1 MKSLLSVAV
10 ITTVSLGGAVAGAAE
25 LPSSESISPPIAP
38 ERFSVAGSADA
49 KDVPPCSAGEV
60 LRRHLLSA
68 KAISS
73 ALQPSPI
80 RSAAAVRVWKTIQLG
95 TVENK
100 SALLAALE
108 AAGCGIGNAA
118 QDIFARPGFTLS
130 RSKAELDLAV
140 VSVVELGLSAEET
153 SSLENIYSRAH
164 ELGLALA
171 PADTGPQLRLQYFDQ
186 PIGEFLYV
194 GTEPIKAKRGDA
206 NIFIVANGGAG
217 LLLLGEDVRANVQFF
232 PSSKFVFVR
241 GTRMATMSASPHQI
255 SGLTRRPE
263 GD

>member
-1 MKSLLSVAV
+1 MTSLLSV
-10 ITTVSLGGAVAGAAE
+10 ITIVWLGGAVAGAAE
-25 LPSSESISPPIAP
+25 LPSSELISPPIAP
-38 ERFSVAGSADA
+38 EQFSVAGSVDV
-49 KDVPPCSAGEV
+49 KDVPSCSAGEV
-60 LRRHLLSA
+60 LRRHLLA
-68 KAISS
+68 KANSP

-80 RSAAAVRVWKTIQLG
+80 QSAAAVPVWKTIQLG

-100 SALLAALE
+100 SALLAALD

-130 RSKAELDLAV
+130 RSKAELDLVV
-140 VSVVELGLSAEET
+140 VSVVELGLIEET

-171 PADTGPQLRLQYFDQ
+171 PADTGPQLGLQYFDQ
-186 PIGEFLYV
+186 PVGEFLYV

-217 LLLLGEDVRANVQFF
+217 LLLLDEEVRASVQFF
-232 PSSKFVFVR
+232 PSSQFVFVR
-241 GTRMATMSASPHQI
+241 GTKMASMPALPHQN
-255 SGLTRRPE
+255 SGLTRRRE

>member
-1 MKSLLSVAV
+1 MKSLLSV
-10 ITTVSLGGAVAGAAE
+10 ITIVWLGEAVAGAAE
-25 LPSSESISPPIAP
+25 LPSSEFMSPPIAP
-38 ERFSVAGSADA
+38 EQFSVAGSADVRNA
-49 KDVPPCSAGEV
+49 PPCSAGKV

-68 KAISS
+68 KANSP

-80 RSAAAVRVWKTIQLG
+80 QSAAAVPVWKTIQLG

-100 SALLAALE
+100 SALLAALD
-108 AAGCGIGNAA
+108 AAWCGIGNAA

-130 RSKAELDLAV
+130 RSKTKLDLVV
-140 VSVVELGLSAEET
+140 VSVVELGLSEET

-164 ELGLALA
+164 GLGLALA

-186 PIGEFLYV
+186 PVGEFLYV
-194 GTEPIKAKRGDA
+194 GMEPIKAKRGDA

-217 LLLLGEDVRANVQFF
+217 LLLLGQDVRPNVQFF
-232 PSSKFVFVR
+232 QSSQFVFVR
-241 GTRMATMSASPHQI
+241 GTKMASMPASPHQV

>member
-10 ITTVSLGGAVAGAAE
+10 ITIVSLGGAVAGAAE

-38 ERFSVAGSADA
+38 DQFSVAGSADA
-49 KDVPPCSAGEV
+49 KDVPRAQQERSCGGICYQRKPTRLHCSRV
-60 LRRHLLSA
+60 QSDLLPRSGSGKPSA
-68 KAISS
+68 
-73 ALQPSPI
+73 
-80 RSAAAVRVWKTIQLG
+80 
-95 TVENK
+95 VENK

-118 QDIFARPGFTLS
+118 QDIFARPGFALS
-130 RSKAELDLAV
+130 HSKAELDLVV
-140 VSVVELGLSAEET
+140 VSVVELGFSAEET
-153 SSLENIYSRAH
+153 SSLDNIYSRAH

-186 PIGEFLYV
+186 PVGEFLYV

-206 NIFIVANGGAG
+206 NTFIVANGGAG
-217 LLLLGEDVRANVQFF
+217 LLLLGQDVHTNVQFF

-241 GTRMATMSASPHQI
+241 GTKMAHMPASPHQI
-255 SGLTRRPE
+255 FGLTRRPD

>member
-1 MKSLLSVAV
+1 MKRLLSVAV
-10 ITTVSLGGAVAGAAE
+10 ITLVSLGGVVAEAAE
-25 LPSSESISPPIAP
+25 LPSSEFISPPIAP
-38 ERFSVAGSADA
+38 EQFSVAGSADVREA
-49 KDVPPCSAGEV
+49 PPCSAGEV
-60 LRRHLLSA
+60 LRRHLLA
-68 KAISS
+68 KANSP

-80 RSAAAVRVWKTIQLG
+80 RSAAAVPVWKTIQLG

-108 AAGCGIGNAA
+108 AAWCGIGNAA

-130 RSKAELDLAV
+130 RSRAELDLVV
-140 VSVVELGLSAEET
+140 VSVVELGLSEET

-186 PIGEFLYV
+186 PVGEFLYV
-194 GTEPIKAKRGDA
+194 GMEPIKAKRGDA

-217 LLLLGEDVRANVQFF
+217 LLLLGQDVRANVQFF
-232 PSSKFVFVR
+232 QSSQFVFVQ
-241 GTRMATMSASPHQI
+241 GTKMASMPASPHQV

>member
-1 MKSLLSVAV
+1 MKSLLSV
-10 ITTVSLGGAVAGAAE
+10 ITIVWLGEAVAGAAE
-25 LPSSESISPPIAP
+25 LPSSEFISPPIAP
-38 ERFSVAGSADA
+38 KQFSVAGSVDVN
-49 KDVPPCSAGEV
+49 DVPPCSAGEV
-60 LRRHLLSA
+60 LRRHLLT
-68 KAISS
+68 KANSP

-80 RSAAAVRVWKTIQLG
+80 RSAAAARVWKTIQLG

-100 SALLAALE
+100 SALLAALD

-130 RSKAELDLAV
+130 RSRAELDLVV
-140 VSVVELGLSAEET
+140 VSVVELGLSEET
-153 SSLENIYSRAH
+153 SSLENIYSRGH
-164 ELGLALA
+164 EVGLALA

-186 PIGEFLYV
+186 PVGEFLYI
-194 GTEPIKAKRGDA
+194 GMEPIKAKHGDT

-217 LLLLGEDVRANVQFF
+217 LLLLSQDVRASVQFL
-232 PSSKFVFVR
+232 PSSQFVFVR
-241 GTRMATMSASPHQI
+241 GTQVASMPSSPHQI